1 MQSCNHSRTEFVMV
15 MTGAVVVG
23 CMSLVGVLF
32 MLDVQSEHEQI
43 LAVLSQILAQV
54 SRP

>member
-32 MLDVQSEHEQI
+32 ILEVQDDHAQMLA
-43 LAVLSQILAQV
+43 LLNQILAQV